1 MTPIIPHLPLT
12 LGFAATQYVTWTI
25 IVLQACWLVQTL
37 LIGFLICR
45 PVQKNWDPTAPGV
58 CGSRVAG
65 YTSVSVVNVI
75 IDCLMLILPLPMVF
89 NLQVKNGYKI
99 GLFSIFSI
107 GIVTIVFSVIRLKS
121 LRSIDFNDFSYTVV
135 PVMTWTTAENGV
147 IIMVASSALLR
158 PVFDKVFSNLLSLSG
173 SKNRLGG
180 TSDQYPYGQNSRP
193 GMRRGSRIR
202 KEFIS
207 VNDGDVNGVCP
218 SLTRILVPTFFCEVG
233 LNASFFP

>member
-1 MTPIIPHLPLT
+1 MRPRLPLT
-12 LGFAATQYVTWTI
+12 LQFAGAQYVTWII

-45 PVQKNWDPTAPGV
+45 PIQKNWDPTTPGV
-58 CGSRVAG
+58 CGSRIAG

-89 NLQVKNGYKI
+89 NLQVKQGYKI

-107 GIVTIVFSVIRLKS
+107 GVVTIVFSVIRLQS
-121 LRSIDFNDFSYTVV
+121 LNSIDFNDFSYTVV

-158 PVFDKVFSNLLSLSG
+158 PVFDKAFNNLLSISG

-180 TSDQYPYGQNSRP
+180 TGNQCPYGQNSRS
-193 GMRRGSRIR
+193 GLGRNSRIR

-207 VNDGDVNGVCP
+207 VNDGNGNGVCP
-218 SLTRILVPTFFCEVG
+218 SLTCTSSPL
-233 LNASFFP
+233 